1 MLIALWLIINLIMTE
16 QINRL
21 IRNMAKVEN
30 ALKGMFREKEH
41 ELEQNKKREE
51 ELLLSSISC

>member
-1 MLIALWLIINLIMTE
+1 MTE